1 MCTRIGF
8 LLSNWTNIKKGNMIG
23 LFREDRSWSMG
34 DKQFINLKKQEEVL
48 SQIADWI
55 KSEYYTKS
63 MTTFQQKI
71 LKL

>member
-1 MCTRIGF
+1 
-8 LLSNWTNIKKGNMIG
+8 MIG